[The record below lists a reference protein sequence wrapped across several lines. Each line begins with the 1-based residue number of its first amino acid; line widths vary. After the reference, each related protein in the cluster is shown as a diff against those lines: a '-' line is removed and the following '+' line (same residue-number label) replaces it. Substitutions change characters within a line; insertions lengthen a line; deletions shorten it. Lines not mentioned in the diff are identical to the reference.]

1 MSSSIRRRRSVRRRR
16 RRDDFGATPER
27 SGQLNV
33 GERSQ
38 GRLERRR
45 DRDWFAIDL
54 DTGSSY
60 RVDLKGKSL
69 LNPHL
74 RLRDSRG
81 QILAEIDDTPTSL
94 DPSVQFKI
102 LRGGR
107 FYLDVGSAH
116 GAYRGRYTVSAQLL
130 RTVEPRRQTQPQ
142 RSFSRLDGYGQ
153 VSAEGAFESLLG
165 RPVNDQA
172 PLGGDLWNL
181 DMIGAPEAW
190 ATNTNGPGATGKGV
204 TIAVVDTGID
214 YNHLEFEGRIRAGYD
229 FVDGDS
235 IAEDSNGH
243 GTHVAGTIAA
253 AKDGRGMTGVAHDAK
268 IMPIR
273 VLDENGAG
281 YLSDVIRGI
290 RWATNNGADVINL
303 SLGGTGYSQA
313 MADAIRHASSR
324 GTVVVMAAGNEGG
337 ASPEYPAAHA
347 IDHGIAV
354 GAVQRDG
361 RLANFSNRAGSQLLD
376 YVTAPGVGI
385 TSTLPGNRYGRYSG
399 TSMAAP
405 HVAGVAGLL
414 KSQNNKLSSGA
425 IEDLI
430 TGTTQGRSSTQGN
443 QTGTQR
449 AGTRSLSSRVITLD
463 NIDSLSA
470 DAFDDPLIGSL
481 SGNLKRRQATT
492 QIMRDRVR
500 REQGKY
506 AAVDNFTS
514 LDTGDHLFA
523 SVDFNDAPGSDQR
536 DLLRT
541 MLASKHFDYFEL
553 DQPIQLDV
561 VNA

>member
-1 MSSSIRRRRSVRRRR
+1 MSRLIRRRRSLRNRW
-16 RRDDFGATPER
+16 RDDFGSTTR
-27 SGQLNV
+27 TSGQLDV
-33 GERSQ
+33 GGSSQ
-38 GRLERRR
+38 GRLERRW
-45 DRDWFAIDL
+45 DRDWFAITL
-54 DTGSSY
+54 ETGSSY

-69 LNPHL
+69 LDPHL

-81 QILAEIDDTPTSL
+81 TILADIDDTPTSL
-94 DPSVQFKI
+94 DPSVQFKV
-102 LRGGR
+102 LQGGR
-107 FYLDVGSAH
+107 FYLDVGSYQ
-116 GAYRGRYTVSAQLL
+116 GAFRGSYTLSSQELTAA
-130 RTVEPRRQTQPQ
+130 EPKPPPQ
-142 RSFSRLDGYGQ
+142 RTFSSLDGYGR
-153 VSAEGAFESLLG
+153 VNAKGAFEGLLNRSLQ
-165 RPVNDQA
+165 DQA
-172 PLGGDLWNL
+172 PLGGELWNL
-181 DMIGAPEAW
+181 DLIGAPEAW
-190 ATNTNGPGATGKGV
+190 ATNANGPGATGKGV

-214 YNHLEFEGRIRAGYD
+214 YNHIEFKGRIGAGYD

-273 VLDENGAG
+273 VLDEDGAG

-361 RLANFSNRAGSQLLD
+361 RLANFSNRAGSQPLD

-430 TGTTQGRSSTQGN
+430 TGTTQRGSHTQGN
-443 QTGTQR
+443 PTGTQR
-449 AGTRSLSSRVITLD
+449 AGSNSLGARVITLD
-463 NIDSLSA
+463 NIDSFSA

-481 SGNLKRRQATT
+481 SGNSKRRQATT
-492 QIMRDRVR
+492 HIMRRRVR

-541 MLASKHFDYFEL
+541 MLASNHFDYFEL
-553 DQPIQLDV
+553 DQAIQLDV

>member
-153 VSAEGAFESLLG
+153 VSAEGAFESLLN

-190 ATNTNGPGATGKGV
+190 ATNANGPGATGKGV

-273 VLDENGAG
+273 VFDENGAG

-414 KSQNNKLSSGA
+414 KSQNNRLSSSA

-443 QTGTQR
+443 PTGTQR

-463 NIDSLSA
+463 NIDSLSPN
-470 DAFDDPLIGSL
+470 AFDDPLIGSL
-481 SGNLKRRQATT
+481 SGNLQRRQATT

-514 LDTGDHLFA
+514 LDTRDHLFA

-541 MLASKHFDYFEL
+541 MLASNHFDYFEL

-561 VNA
+561 FNA

>member
-16 RRDDFGATPER
+16 WRDDFGATTGH
-27 SGQLNV
+27 SGQL
-33 GERSQ
+33 EFDSSSQ
-38 GRLERRR
+38 GTLERHG
-45 DRDWFAIDL
+45 DRDWFGINL
-54 DTGSSY
+54 NTGNSY
-60 RVDLKGKSL
+60 RVDLKGESL
-69 LNPHL
+69 LDPHL
-74 RLRDSRG
+74 RLRDSHG

-153 VSAEGAFESLLG
+153 VTAKGAFEGLLN
-165 RPVNDQA
+165 RPFNDQV

-190 ATNTNGPGATGKGV
+190 AANKNGPGATGKGV

-214 YNHLEFEGRIRAGYD
+214 YNHIEFKGRIGAGYD

-235 IAEDSNGH
+235 IAEDANGH

-253 AKDGRGMTGVAHDAK
+253 AKDGRGITGVAHDAT

-273 VLDENGAG
+273 VLDEDGAG
-281 YLSDVIRGI
+281 YLSDVIRGV

-313 MADAIRHASSR
+313 MADAIRHASRR

-347 IDHGIAV
+347 VDHGIAV

-361 RLANFSNRAGSQLLD
+361 RLANFSNRAGSQPLD

-414 KSQNNKLSSGA
+414 KSQNNRLSSSA

-443 QTGTQR
+443 PTGTQR

-463 NIDSLSA
+463 NIDSLSP

-481 SGNLKRRQATT
+481 SGNLQRRQATT

-541 MLASKHFDYFEL
+541 MLASNHFDYFEL
-553 DQPIQLDV
+553 DQAIQLDV
-561 VNA
+561 FPT

>member
-153 VSAEGAFESLLG
+153 VSAEGAFESLLN

-190 ATNTNGPGATGKGV
+190 ATNANGPGATGKGV

-273 VLDENGAG
+273 VFDENGAG

-414 KSQNNKLSSGA
+414 KSQNNRLSSSA

-443 QTGTQR
+443 PTGTQR

-463 NIDSLSA
+463 NIDSLSP

-481 SGNLKRRQATT
+481 SGNLQRRQATT

-523 SVDFNDAPGSDQR
+523 SVDFNDAPGSEQR

-541 MLASKHFDYFEL
+541 LLASNHFDYFEI
-553 DQPIQLDV
+553 DQAIQLDV
-561 VNA
+561 FNA

>member
-16 RRDDFGATPER
+16 WQDDFGATTGR
-27 SGQLNV
+27 SGQLEV
-33 GERSQ
+33 GGSSQ
-38 GRLERRR
+38 GTLERHS
-45 DRDWFAIDL
+45 DRDWFGINL
-54 DTGSSY
+54 NTGSSY
-60 RVDLKGKSL
+60 RVDLKGESL
-69 LNPHL
+69 LDPHL

-94 DPSVQFKI
+94 DPSVEFKI

-116 GAYRGRYTVSAQLL
+116 GAYRGRYTLTAQLL
-130 RTVEPRRQTQPQ
+130 KTAQPQTQPQ
-142 RSFSRLDGYGQ
+142 RTFSRLDGYGQ
-153 VSAEGAFESLLG
+153 VNAKGAFEGLLN
-165 RPVNDQA
+165 RPLNDQV

-190 ATNTNGPGATGKGV
+190 AANSNGRSTTGKGV

-214 YNHLEFEGRIRAGYD
+214 YRHREFKGRIRSGYD

-235 IAEDSNGH
+235 IAEDANGH

-253 AKDGRGMTGVAHDAK
+253 ANDGRGITGVAHDAT

-281 YLSDVIRGI
+281 YLSDAIRGV

-313 MADAIRHASSR
+313 MADAIRHASRR
-324 GTVVVMAAGNEGG
+324 GTVVVMAAGNTGG
-337 ASPEYPAAHA
+337 ASPEYPGAHA
-347 IDHGIAV
+347 IEHGIAV

-361 RLANFSNRAGSQLLD
+361 RIAGFSNRSGSRPLD

-385 TSTLPGNRYGRYSG
+385 TSTIPGNRYGRYSG
-399 TSMAAP
+399 TSMATP

-414 KSQNNKLSSGA
+414 KSQNSRLSSSA

-443 QTGTQR
+443 PTGTQR
-449 AGTRSLSSRVITLD
+449 AGASSLGARMITLE
-463 NIDSLSA
+463 NIDSLGA

-481 SGNLKRRQATT
+481 SGNSKRREATT
-492 QIMRDRVR
+492 QIMRR
-500 REQGKY
+500 RIRRDQGKF
-506 AAVDNFTS
+506 AAVDDFTS
-514 LDTGDHLFA
+514 LDNRDHLFA
-523 SVDFNDAPGSDQR
+523 SVDFNNAAGSDQR

-541 MLASKHFDYFEL
+541 LLANNHFDYFEI
-553 DQPIQLDV
+553 DQTIQLDV
-561 VNA
+561 FTA

>member
-1 MSSSIRRRRSVRRRR
+1 MSTSIRRRRSVRRRPW
-16 RRDDFGATPER
+16 RDDFGATTRR
-27 SGQLNV
+27 SGQLEV
-33 GERSQ
+33 GSSSQ
-38 GRLERRR
+38 GTLERHG
-45 DRDWFAIDL
+45 DRDWFGINL
-54 DTGSSY
+54 NTGSSY
-60 RVDLKGKSL
+60 RVDLKGESL
-69 LNPHL
+69 LDPHL

-116 GAYRGRYTVSAQLL
+116 GAYRGSYTLSAQLL
-130 RTVEPRRQTQPQ
+130 KSVEPRRQTQPQ
-142 RSFSRLDGYGQ
+142 RTFSRLDGYGQ
-153 VSAEGAFESLLG
+153 VTAKGAFEGLLN
-165 RPVNDQA
+165 RPVNDQV

-190 ATNTNGPGATGKGV
+190 ATNANGPGATGKGV

-214 YNHLEFEGRIRAGYD
+214 YNHLEFKGRIEAGYD

-253 AKDGRGMTGVAHDAK
+253 AKDGRGMTGVAHDAT

-273 VLDENGAG
+273 VLDKDGAG
-281 YLSDVIRGI
+281 YLSDVIRGV
-290 RWATNNGADVINL
+290 RWATNNGAHVINL

-313 MADAIRHASSR
+313 MADAIRHASNR
-324 GTVVVMAAGNEGG
+324 GTVVVMAAGNSGG
-337 ASPEYPAAHA
+337 TSPEYPAAHA

-361 RLANFSNRAGSQLLD
+361 RLANFSNRAGSQPLD

-385 TSTLPGNRYGRYSG
+385 TSTLPGNSYGSYSG

-414 KSQNNKLSSGA
+414 KSQNNRLSSGA

-443 QTGTQR
+443 PTGTQR
-449 AGTRSLSSRVITLD
+449 AGARSLSSRMITLD

-470 DAFDDPLIGSL
+470 DVFDDPLIGSL
-481 SGNLKRRQATT
+481 SGNRKRRQATT
-492 QIMRDRVR
+492 RVMQR
-500 REQGKY
+500 RIGRNQGKY
-506 AAVDNFTS
+506 AAVDDFTS
-514 LDTGDHLFA
+514 LDKRDHLFA
-523 SVDFNDAPGSDQR
+523 SIDFNNTPGSDQK

-541 MLASKHFDYFEL
+541 LLASNHFDYFEI
-553 DQPIQLDV
+553 DQAIRLDV
-561 VNA
+561 FSA

>member
-153 VSAEGAFESLLG
+153 VSAEGAFESLLN

-190 ATNTNGPGATGKGV
+190 ATNANGPGATGKGV

-273 VLDENGAG
+273 VFDENGAG

-414 KSQNNKLSSGA
+414 KSQNNRLSSSA

-443 QTGTQR
+443 PTGTQR

-463 NIDSLSA
+463 NIDSLSPN
-470 DAFDDPLIGSL
+470 AFDDPLIGSL
-481 SGNLKRRQATT
+481 SGNLQRRQATT

-523 SVDFNDAPGSDQR
+523 SVDFNDAPGSEQR

-541 MLASKHFDYFEL
+541 LLASNHFDYFEI
-553 DQPIQLDV
+553 DQAIQLDV
-561 VNA
+561 FNA

>member
-153 VSAEGAFESLLG
+153 VSAEGAFESLLN

-190 ATNTNGPGATGKGV
+190 ATNANGPGATGKGV

-273 VLDENGAG
+273 VFDENGAG

-414 KSQNNKLSSGA
+414 KSQNNRLSSSA

-443 QTGTQR
+443 PTGTQR

-463 NIDSLSA
+463 NIDSLSP

-481 SGNLKRRQATT
+481 SGNLQRRQATT

-541 MLASKHFDYFEL
+541 MLASNHFDYFEL
-553 DQPIQLDV
+553 DQAIQLDV
-561 VNA
+561 FNA